1 MKKHLNYFSLLIIA
15 IVFFSC
21 KKKETD
27 YIYGVNDV
35 TVNQSGISKPNV
47 KNTIE
52 FISIAYSDLFGT
64 TIGATEL
71 TELSLCYLAFGDKKF
86 IEDLLIRNF
95 LNKTGVIIPS
105 QATMTADVNAFV
117 QATYRKF
124 YNRDPNEF
132 EKWQIVN
139 YINTTS
145 NITPELVYYSFMTS
159 DEYRYY

>member
-1 MKKHLNYFSLLIIA
+1 MKKFFYCTLLFSLA
-15 IVFFSC
+15 VFTSC
-21 KKKETD
+21 KKDTN
-27 YIYGVNDV
+27 YVYGVNDV
-35 TVNQSGISKPNV
+35 NVSQPGISKPNV
-47 KNTIE
+47 KSTIE

-64 TIGATEL
+64 TISASDL
-71 TELSLCYLAFGDKKF
+71 TDLSLCYLAFGDKKF
-86 IEDLLIRNF
+86 IEDLIIRNF
-95 LNKTGVIIPS
+95 LNKPGVIIPT
-105 QATMTADVNAFV
+105 QASMMSDVPAFV

-132 EKWQIVN
+132 EKWQVVN